1 MIYEDMTN
9 KVDETQPRN
18 LGIYDMRCR
27 LLDLAMAGTGTEI
40 FGCLNSGEVES
51 RQDRSGLIFIF
62 SIVFANQDFLME
74 LLSW

>member
-1 MIYEDMTN
+1 MCFSNMYYFNPLSMRYEDMTN

-27 LLDLAMAGTGTEI
+27 LLDVAMAGTGTEI

-51 RQDRSGLIFIF
+51 GQDRSGF
-62 SIVFANQDFLME
+62 S
-74 LLSW
+74 